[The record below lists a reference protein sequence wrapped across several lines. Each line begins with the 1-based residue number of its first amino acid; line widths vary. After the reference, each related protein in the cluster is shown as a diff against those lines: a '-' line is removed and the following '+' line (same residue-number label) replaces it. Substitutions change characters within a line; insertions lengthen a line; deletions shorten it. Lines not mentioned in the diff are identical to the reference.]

1 MLLQGLTPK
10 KSIPNCRVRTLL
22 SELDA
27 DDAAILKDAVD
38 NAIDWSVNGLETA
51 LSERGVKL
59 SGKSIT
65 LHRTGRCSC
74 SQI

>member
-10 KSIPNCRVRTLL
+10 KSIPNCRVRTVLQ
-22 SELDA
+22 ELEPEDSN
-27 DDAAILKDAVD
+27 ILKDAVN